1 MNGQLP
7 GSPITSQKGTRPVYF
22 VRRTASR
29 GANKEAARG
38 KAAVLTKRTV
48 PATTAALATHGA
60 PPPGN
65 LLWLCWEGGHVLL
78 SCTFSIGVAKMFDLR
93 TKIMIGIG
101 ISLLVAAIV
110 LLCVVLCLYFK
121 IAKALKAAKE
131 SGHNSD
137 KVLDTKNSQAKTIA
151 MESCPAQQCCEG
163 CRMYANFDSLP
174 PCCCDVH
181 EGL

>member
-1 MNGQLP
+1 
-7 GSPITSQKGTRPVYF
+7 
-22 VRRTASR
+22 
-29 GANKEAARG
+29 
-38 KAAVLTKRTV
+38 
-48 PATTAALATHGA
+48 
-60 PPPGN
+60 
-65 LLWLCWEGGHVLL
+65 
-78 SCTFSIGVAKMFDLR
+78 VAKMFDLR
-93 TKIMIGIG
+93 TKIMISIG

-137 KVLDTKNSQAKTIA
+137 KVLYTKNSQAETIA
-151 MESCPAQQCCEG
+151 TESYPALQCREG
-163 CRMYANFDSLP
+163 CRMYADFDSLP